1 MYKTSMGAVIELFH
15 YRQMSEQAELFLK
28 SELAQQ
34 AEKSLRKILFEIPV
48 GILIT
53 KFRSAKDMK
62 FHNE

>member
-1 MYKTSMGAVIELFH
+1 MTEH
-15 YRQMSEQAELFLK
+15 AELFLK